1 MTEQEFID
9 YIAPYGT
16 HVQFVYGDD
25 TFQKTIHLTPYNSDS
40 NYFPHIASNGKKYHM
55 EFEINGRKS
64 SIKECAQYINGDPS
78 AIVKCLNGR
87 RQNSHKGY
95 TFSRS

>member
-25 TFQKTIHLTPYNSDS
+25 TFQKTIHLTPYNSNY

-55 EFEINGRKS
+55 EFEINGENA
-64 SIKECAQYINGDPS
+64 SIKECAQLITSY
-78 AIVKCLNGR
+78 KR
-87 RQNSHKGY
+87 NSKLEELGI
-95 TFSRS
+95 